1 MTETPPD
8 PEPATEP
15 VVAPAAQLA
24 VVTPPPAE
32 NKPSRL
38 MQALAWVGIA
48 AGSVFIVAVVFGTGF
63 FLGAHSEG
71 GGHHQRGGH
80 DRGGM
85 MMFHHGGPG
94 GGPGQM
100 GPRHGMM
107 PPWGPGGPGGPGSS
121 GPGGPGWGPGPGN
134 GSERSETPPTP
145 APPARP

>member
-1 MTETPPD
+1 MLRVMTETPR
-8 PEPATEP
+8 EPATEP
-15 VVAPAAQLA
+15 VVTTEPVAAPVAPVSA
-24 VVTPPPAE
+24 PPAE

-48 AGSVFIVAVVFGTGF
+48 AGTVFIVAVVFGTGF
-63 FLGAHSEG
+63 FLGAHSG
-71 GGHHQRGGH
+71 GGYGHHHKGGH

-85 MMFHHGGPG
+85 MMFHRGGPD

-107 PPWGPGGPGGPGSS
+107 PQW
-121 GPGGPGWGPGPGN
+121 GPGWGPGPGN
-134 GSERSETPPTP
+134 GSERPETPPTP

>member
-1 MTETPPD
+1 
-8 PEPATEP
+8 
-15 VVAPAAQLA
+15 PAAPVA
-24 VVTPPPAE
+24 APPAE

-48 AGSVFIVAVVFGTGF
+48 AGTVFIVAVVFGTGF
-63 FLGAHSEG
+63 FLGAHSG
-71 GGHHQRGGH
+71 GDGHHHRGGH

-85 MMFHHGGPG
+85 MMFHRGGPD

-107 PPWGPGGPGGPGSS
+107 PPWGPGGPGSF

-134 GSERSETPPTP
+134 GPERPETPTTP